1 MNKFHPLKNEKIVI
15 SIRIDSNKLDEI
27 DQIAAKIDISRNDL
41 INQCIN
47 YSLNNLEFQD
57 NQNLKIQKND

>member
-47 YSLNNLEFQD
+47 YSLDNLEFQD

>member
-41 INQCIN
+41 INQCID
-47 YSLNNLEFQD
+47 YSLNNLEFKD
-57 NQNLKIQKND
+57 NQDLKIQKND